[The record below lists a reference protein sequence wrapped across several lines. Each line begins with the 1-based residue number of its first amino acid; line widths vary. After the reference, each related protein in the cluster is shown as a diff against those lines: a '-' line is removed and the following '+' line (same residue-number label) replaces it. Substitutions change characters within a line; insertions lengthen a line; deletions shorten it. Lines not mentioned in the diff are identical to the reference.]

1 MKRLSPI
8 LALLLATTIP
18 ALAQDAITLEE
29 ILDRH
34 AEARGGYEKIRAIR
48 TLVHSEGTYREPG
61 YEGSGDAFMA
71 HARPYFKRVGN
82 PESPGG
88 FSEGYD
94 GSTWEWYRDPGV
106 VVRTVG
112 DAAAAGRHG
121 NQLDGTLID
130 YRDKGS
136 TASLGGIVE
145 IDGRPA
151 YQVTVTMRDG
161 FAWDYF
167 IDTETWLVTA
177 ERMTAS
183 IHAFGE
189 EVTRE
194 GRVGDYRRVAGVLFP
209 FRFRETDI
217 ASGEML
223 SEMQWGKIEANR
235 ELPLS
240 WFSPPE
246 FERTPLQR
254 FVEQLYFNRDDAS
267 AVSWTY
273 QEFRHH
279 HPEIDTAAAAEFAG
293 YQMLKMGS
301 LEAARALLEANRAD
315 HPKSA
320 SAAFG
325 LGRAYSTRGD
335 QEAARH
341 EFQRALRLD
350 PEHRGATRGLAQ
362 LD

>member
-1 MKRLSPI
+1 MKTYSPI
-8 LALLLATTIP
+8 LAILLAATIP
-18 ALAQDAITLEE
+18 ALAQDTLSLDE

-34 AEARGGYEKIRAIR
+34 AEARGGYDKIRAIR
-48 TLVHSEGTYREPG
+48 TLVHSKGTYREPG
-61 YEGSGDAFMA
+61 FEGSGNAFMA

-82 PESPGG
+82 PESPGN

-94 GSTWEWYRDPGV
+94 GSTWEWYQNPGV

-121 NQLDGTLID
+121 NQLDGSLID
-130 YRDKGS
+130 YRAKGS
-136 TASLGGIVE
+136 TATLEGIVE
-145 IDGRPA
+145 IGGRPA
-151 YQVTVTMRDG
+151 YQVTITMRDG

-177 ERMTAS
+177 ERMSAS
-183 IHAFGE
+183 IHAFGA

-194 GRVGDYRRVAGVLFP
+194 GRVSDYRRVAGVLFP

-223 SEMQWGKIEANR
+223 SEMQWGSIEANR
-235 ELPLS
+235 ELSPE

-246 FERTPLQR
+246 FQRTPVQR
-254 FVEQLYFNRDDAS
+254 FVEQLYFNRDDPS
-267 AVSWTY
+267 AVIWTY
-273 QEFRHH
+273 EEFRHH
-279 HPEIDTAAAAEFAG
+279 YAEIEVAAAVEFAG

-301 LEAARALLEANRAD
+301 LVAAVTLLEANLAD
-315 HPKSA
+315 NPHSA

-325 LGRAYSTRGD
+325 LGRAYATDGNAD
-335 QEAARH
+335 AARG
-341 EFQRALRLD
+341 ELERALALD
-350 PEHRGATRGLAQ
+350 PDHRGATRALAE

>member
-1 MKRLSPI
+1 MKRLSSI
-8 LALLLATTIP
+8 LTLLLTAVVP
-18 ALAQDAITLEE
+18 AIAQDALTLEE

-34 AEARGGYEKIRAIR
+34 AEARGGYENIRAIR
-48 TLVHSEGTYREPG
+48 TLVHSRGTYREPG
-61 YEGSGDAFMA
+61 FEGSGKAFMA
-71 HARPYFKRVGN
+71 HARPYFKRVGDPDN
-82 PESPGG
+82 PGS

-94 GSTWEWYRDPGV
+94 GSTWEWYRDPGA

-112 DAAAAGRHG
+112 DAAEAGRHG
-121 NQLDGTLID
+121 NQLDGALID

-136 TASLGGIVE
+136 TATLGGIVE

-151 YQVTVTMRDG
+151 YQITITMRDG
-161 FAWDYF
+161 FASDYF
-167 IDTETWLVTA
+167 IDTETYLVSA
-177 ERMTAS
+177 ERMSAS

-194 GRVGDYRRVAGVLFP
+194 SLVGDYREVEGVLFP

-217 ASGEML
+217 ATGEMV

-235 ELPLS
+235 ELPLE
-240 WFSPPE
+240 WFSPPR

-279 HPEIDTAAAAEFAG
+279 HAEIDTAAAAEFAG

-301 LEAARALLEANRAD
+301 LEAAHVLLEANRAD
-315 HPKSA
+315 HPQSA
-320 SAAFG
+320 SALFG
-325 LGRAYSTRGD
+325 LGRAHSTSGD
-335 QEAARH
+335 LKAARR
-341 EFQRALRLD
+341 EFQRALMLD
-350 PEHRGATRGLAQ
+350 PEHRGATRALAQ